1 MAISAPSVPEKTNVP
16 RFKSNFFAERNEGNL
31 MRKTFIAILILLFS
45 LSLHLPA
52 QGQEEV
58 IKKGEALDMQRCIRI
73 GLARHPAI
81 LSAASTV
88 SVNESRIGQARSG
101 YLPQV
106 GASATISRTDPYTT
120 PVGTVAQQSG
130 NIYNQYVSSITLNQ
144 NIYDFGKTAAQV
156 DVQKLNTGS
165 SRLDL
170 DAVRKQIVFNVK
182 QAYLNLLKSQKN
194 LEVGLEKVQQF
205 QKHLDQAKGFF
216 EVGVKPKFD
225 VTKAEVDLSNARLD
239 LLKAENALRISR
251 STLNNAMGFPD
262 APEYSISRADFV
274 PQPYGI
280 IFEEALQKAYLDRP
294 ELKSLATK
302 RLAQEKTIELSKKG
316 YYPNVTGTAGYGWG
330 GTNTVGFGGGG
341 DQNFPWDQGWN
352 IGATLNIPIFSGLS
366 TKYQVDEARASLEV
380 IKANE
385 KTLRQD
391 IYLELQQSYSNLREA
406 TDRITTTE
414 LAVRQAAENMELA
427 NGRYAS
433 GVGSPIE
440 ITDALVAHSNAQTAQ
455 AAAIYDHK
463 IAQASIE
470 KAIGFQ

>member
-1 MAISAPSVPEKTNVP
+1 M
-16 RFKSNFFAERNEGNL
+16 
-31 MRKTFIAILILLFS
+31 MRKEFVTVVVLLFS
-45 LSLHLPA
+45 LFFHLPV
-52 QGQEEV
+52 QGQGEV
-58 IKKGEALDMQRCIRI
+58 IKKGEALDLQRCIRI
-73 GLARHPAI
+73 ALARHPAA

-106 GASATISRTDPYTT
+106 GVSSSYSRTDPYTT
-120 PVGTVAQQSG
+120 PAGTVAQQAG
-130 NIYNQYVSSITLNQ
+130 NVYNQYGSTITLNQ

-165 SRLDL
+165 ARLDL
-170 DAVRKQIVFNVK
+170 DAVQKQIIFNVK

-194 LEVGLEKVQQF
+194 LEVALEKVQQF
-205 QKHLDQAKGFF
+205 NKHLDQAKGFF

-239 LLKAENALRISR
+239 LLKAENALRIAR
-251 STLNNAMGFPD
+251 STLNNAMGYPD
-262 APEYSISRADFV
+262 APEFETSRADFV

-280 IFEEALQKAYLDRP
+280 IFEEALQKAYQDRP

-302 RLAQEKTIELSKKG
+302 RQAQEKTIELAKKN

-330 GTNTVGFGGGG
+330 G
-341 DQNFPWDQGWN
+341 QNFPWDEGWN

-391 IYLELQQSYSNLREA
+391 IYLELQQAYSNLREA

-440 ITDALVAHSNAQTAQ
+440 ITDALVAYSNAQTAQ

-470 KAIGFQ
+470 KAIGVQ

>member
-1 MAISAPSVPEKTNVP
+1 
-16 RFKSNFFAERNEGNL
+16 
-31 MRKTFIAILILLFS
+31 MRREFIAVLVLFFSIFFLLPV
-45 LSLHLPA
+45 H
-52 QGQEEV
+52 GQDET
-58 IKKGEALDMQRCIRI
+58 IKKGEALDMRRCIHI
-73 GLARHPAI
+73 ALARHPAV
-81 LSAASTV
+81 LSAAGAV
-88 SVNESRIGQARSG
+88 RVNESRIGQARSG

-106 GASATISRTDPYTT
+106 GVSSSYSRTDPYTT
-120 PVGTVAQQSG
+120 PAGTVAQPAG
-130 NIYNQYVSSITLNQ
+130 NIYNQYGSTISLNQ
-144 NIYDFGKTAAQV
+144 NIYDFGKTTAQV

-194 LEVGLEKVQQF
+194 MEVGMEKVQQF

-239 LLKAENALRISR
+239 LIKAENALRIAR
-251 STLNNAMGFPD
+251 STLNNAMGYPD
-262 APEYSISRADFV
+262 APEYETSRGDFR

-280 IFEEALQKAYLDRP
+280 VFEEALQKAYQDRP

-316 YYPNVTGTAGYGWG
+316 YYPNITGTVGYGWG
-330 GTNTVGFGGGG
+330 GQ
-341 DQNFPWDQGWN
+341 DFPWDQGWN

-391 IYLELQQSYSNLREA
+391 VYLELQQSYSNLREA

-414 LAVRQAAENMELA
+414 LSVRQAAENLELA
-427 NGRYAS
+427 EGRYAA
-433 GVGSPIE
+433 GVGSAIE
-440 ITDALVAHSNAQTAQ
+440 ITDALVAYSNAQTALT
-455 AAAIYDHK
+455 ASIYDFK

-470 KAIGFQ
+470 KAIGAP

>member
-1 MAISAPSVPEKTNVP
+1 
-16 RFKSNFFAERNEGNL
+16 
-31 MRKTFIAILILLFS
+31 MRKEFVAVLVLFFS
-45 LSLHLPA
+45 LFLSLPV

-58 IKKGEALDMQRCIRI
+58 IKKGEALDLQRCIRI
-73 GLARHPAI
+73 GLARHPAV

-106 GASATISRTDPYTT
+106 GISSSYSRTDPYAT
-120 PVGTVAQQSG
+120 PAGTVVQQLG
-130 NIYNQYVSSITLNQ
+130 NVYNQYGTTISLNQ

-156 DVQKLNTGS
+156 EVQKLNTGS

-170 DAVRKQIVFNVK
+170 DAVQKQIVFTVK

-194 LEVGLEKVQQF
+194 LEVALEKVQQF
-205 QKHLDQAKGFF
+205 NKHLDEAKGFF

-239 LLKAENALRISR
+239 LIKAENALRIAR
-251 STLNNAMGFPD
+251 STLNNAMGYPD
-262 APEYSISRADFV
+262 APEYDTSRADFV

-280 IFEEALQKAYLDRP
+280 IFEEALQKAYQDRP
-294 ELKSLATK
+294 DLKSLATK
-302 RLAQEKTIELSKKG
+302 RQAQEKTVELAKKG

-330 GTNTVGFGGGG
+330 GQ
-341 DQNFPWDQGWN
+341 DFPWDQGWN
-352 IGATLNIPIFSGLS
+352 VGATLNIPIFSGLL

-391 IYLELQQSYSNLREA
+391 IYLELQQAYSNLLEA
-406 TDRITTTE
+406 TDRITTTA

-433 GVGSPIE
+433 GVGSAIE
-440 ITDALVAHSNAQTAQ
+440 ITDALVAYSNAQTAQ

-470 KAIGFQ
+470 KSIGLP

>member
-1 MAISAPSVPEKTNVP
+1 
-16 RFKSNFFAERNEGNL
+16 
-31 MRKTFIAILILLFS
+31 MRKEFVVVLILLFS
-45 LSLHLPA
+45 IFTTMTVW
-52 QGQEEV
+52 GQEEV
-58 IKKGEALDMQRCIRI
+58 IKESEVLDMQRCIRI
-73 GLARHPAI
+73 GLARHPAV
-81 LSAASTV
+81 LSAAGTV

-106 GASATISRTDPYTT
+106 DISSSYIRTDPYTT
-120 PVGTVAQQSG
+120 PAGTVAQLPG
-130 NIYNQYVSSITLNQ
+130 NVYDQYGTTLSLNQ

-156 DVQKLNTGS
+156 EVQKLNTGS
-165 SRLDL
+165 ARLDL
-170 DAVRKQIVFNVK
+170 DAVQKQIVYNVK

-194 LEVGLEKVQQF
+194 LEVALEKVQQF
-205 QKHLDQAKGFF
+205 NKHLDQAKGFF

-239 LLKAENALRISR
+239 LIKTENALRIAR
-251 STLNNAMGFPD
+251 STLNNAMGYPD
-262 APEYSISRADFV
+262 APEYDTSRTDFV

-280 IFEEALQKAYLDRP
+280 IFEEALQKAYQDRP

-302 RLAQEKTIELSKKG
+302 RQAQEKTIELSKKG
-316 YYPNVTGTAGYGWG
+316 YYPNITGTAGYGWG
-330 GTNTVGFGGGG
+330 GQ
-341 DQNFPWDQGWN
+341 DFPWDQGWK

-366 TKYQVDEARASLEV
+366 TKYQVDEARASLDV

-391 IYLELQQSYSNLREA
+391 IYLELQQAYSNLREA
-406 TDRITTTE
+406 TDRITTTD

-427 NGRYAS
+427 NGRYAA

-440 ITDALVAHSNAQTAQ
+440 ITDALMAYSNAQTAQ

-470 KAIGFQ
+470 KSIGLP

>member
-1 MAISAPSVPEKTNVP
+1 
-16 RFKSNFFAERNEGNL
+16 
-31 MRKTFIAILILLFS
+31 MRKEFVAGLLLFCFFFFP
-45 LSLHLPA
+45 LLV
-52 QGQEEV
+52 QGQEEA

-73 GLARHPAI
+73 ALARHPAV
-81 LSAASTV
+81 LSAAGTV

-106 GASATISRTDPYTT
+106 GVSSSYSRVDPYTT
-120 PVGTVAQQSG
+120 PAGTVAQQAG
-130 NIYNQYVSSITLNQ
+130 NVYNQYGSTITLNQ

-156 DVQKLNTGS
+156 EVQKLNTGS

-170 DAVRKQIVFNVK
+170 DAVRKQIIFIVK

-194 LEVGLEKVQQF
+194 QEVAMEKVQQF
-205 QKHLDQAKGFF
+205 HKHLDQAKGFF

-239 LLKAENALRISR
+239 LIKAENSLRIAR
-251 STLNNAMGFPD
+251 STLNNAMGYPD
-262 APEYSISRADFV
+262 APDYDTSRADFV

-280 IFEEALQKAYLDRP
+280 IFEDALQKAYQDRP

-302 RLAQEKTIELSKKG
+302 RLAQEKTVELSKKG

-330 GTNTVGFGGGG
+330 GQ
-341 DQNFPWDQGWN
+341 DFPWDQGWN
-352 IGATLNIPIFSGLS
+352 VGATLNIPIFSGLS

-391 IYLELQQSYSNLREA
+391 IYLELQQAYSNLREA

-414 LAVRQAAENMELA
+414 LSVRQAAENMELA
-427 NGRYAS
+427 NGRYAA
-433 GVGSPIE
+433 GVGSAIE
-440 ITDALVAHSNAQTAQ
+440 ITDALVAYSNAQTAQ

-470 KAIGFQ
+470 KAIGHP